1 MTTISR
7 RALAA
12 SVAALIMAATAVI
25 GVPIASASTA
35 RVDANCST
43 VVKGASWKI
52 KGLGSGSN
60 YTLKLSGKAGAG
72 ATCAATRAW
81 VIKVTHETE
90 SGQVLKGLTGYKC
103 ESLASKISGDTKV
116 YDGVCQK
123 GTPAVSIYVWA
134 PKPG

>member
-52 KGLGSGSN
+52 KGLGSGSS
-60 YTLKLSGKAGAG
+60 YTLKLVGSGGI
-72 ATCAATRAW
+72 TCAAARAY
-81 VIKVTHETE
+81 VAKVTHE
-90 SGQVLKGLTGYKC
+90 KDTG
-103 ESLASKISGDTKV
+103 A
-116 YDGVCQK
+116 
-123 GTPAVSIYVWA
+123 A
-134 PKPG
+134 